1 MQLNYKHCLVTLLIV
16 AMKKPNRNQL
26 RKYLSNK
33 KLIIGVF
40 GLLIALLSII
50 AYLLF
55 PPILKLIIQKSIN
68 LEKGSEFYNWWSKPS
83 VPTEVGIYF
92 FHIENP
98 YEVQNGHKNI
108 KVKEMGKYMFK

>member
-1 MQLNYKHCLVTLLIV
+1 VV
-16 AMKKPNRNQL
+16 
-26 RKYLSNK
+26 
-33 KLIIGVF
+33 
-40 GLLIALLSII
+40 
-50 AYLLF
+50 
-55 PPILKLIIQKSIN
+55 N
-68 LEKGSEFYNWWSKPS
+68 LEKGGEFYNWWSKPS

>member
-26 RKYLSNK
+26 RKYLFNK
-33 KLIIGVF
+33 KFIFAVI

-55 PPILKLIIQKSIN
+55 PSILKLKIQKSIN
-68 LEKGSEFYNWWSKPS
+68 LEKDSQFYNWWSKPS